1 MARITAVIDIGSNS
15 ARMVVFERTSRFGFH
30 LLKEIKSK
38 VRISEGAYENGGV
51 LQDAAIDRALNA
63 LEGFLS
69 VAHGYGARKIL
80 CVATSAV
87 RDAPNKSDF
96 LLLVR
101 QKLNLN
107 IKVID
112 GAKEAYC
119 GAVAALNM
127 LKIEDAITV
136 DIGGGSTEM
145 ALIKN
150 GKIED
155 LISLNLGTVRL
166 KELVFDKNLELDD
179 AVAFVKKEL
188 KKIPEHFKSHTIIGI
203 GGTNRAL
210 ANSIMETDDYPIDTL
225 HGFEFSLK
233 EKADF
238 IDRLVASKVNKLKNF
253 RIKPE
258 RYDVIREG
266 ALIVKSIIESV
277 GADKMIASG
286 VGVREGVFLSD
297 LLRTQN
303 HRFPKNFSPSL
314 RSLLDR
320 FEINKNDS
328 KYLSTLSESIFKAMF
343 GAHKLGDE
351 WLFYLRT
358 GAKLI
363 NIGTSLNFY
372 SHRHHSHYL
381 ILNNL
386 DYGFTHIDKMII
398 AAIVKYHGK
407 KFSGLDKD
415 GLQGLLYRYEEQIK
429 WLTTILSIAEALATD
444 KSKAKIEFDYVDGIL
459 NIKSERKLF
468 LAQEKLKALL
478 KGSGLIF
485 NVQLP

>member
-51 LQDAAIDRALNA
+51 LQDAAIQRALNA

-69 VAHGYGARKIL
+69 VAQGYGARKIL

-87 RDAPNKSDF
+87 RDAPNKSEF
-96 LLLVR
+96 LTLVR

-112 GAKEAYC
+112 GSKEAYY

-127 LKIEDAITV
+127 LKIEDGITV
-136 DIGGGSTEM
+136 DIGGGSTEL

-150 GKIED
+150 GKVED

-166 KELVFDKNLELDD
+166 KELVFDKNLEIED
-179 AVAFVKKEL
+179 AVSFVRQEL
-188 KKIPEHFKSHTIIGI
+188 QKLPPHFKTETIIGI

-210 ANSIMETDDYPIDTL
+210 ANAIMEIDKYPIDTL
-225 HGFEFSLK
+225 HGFEFSLV
-233 EKADF
+233 EKSDF
-238 IDRLVASKVNKLKNF
+238 IDKLVSSKLNKLKNF
-253 RIKPE
+253 KIKPE

-266 ALIVKSIIESV
+266 ALIIKSVIEHV
-277 GADKMIASG
+277 GADKMVASG

-297 LLRTQN
+297 ILRTQN
-303 HRFPKNFSPSL
+303 HKFPKNFSPSL

-320 FEINKNDS
+320 FEISPKDT
-328 KYLSTLSESIFKAMF
+328 KYLSSLSESLFVAFSSM
-343 GAHKLGDE
+343 HKLGDE
-351 WLFYLRT
+351 WLLYLKA

-363 NIGTSLNFY
+363 NIGVSLNFY

-386 DYGFTHIDKMII
+386 DYGFTHMEKLII
-398 AAIVKYHGK
+398 ASIVKYHGK

-415 GLQGLLYRYEEQIK
+415 GFEGLLKKHEEPIK
-429 WLTTILSIAEALATD
+429 WLSMILSIAEALSVD
-444 KSKAKIEFDYVDGIL
+444 KSKAKIEFSYDGEIL
-459 NIKSERKLF
+459 HIKSNKKLF
-468 LAQEKLKALL
+468 LAQEKLKMLL

-485 NVQLP
+485 NVRSN